1 MVDLPFGSEFSP
13 NQIDLSE
20 VLEICKENEGKRDAV
35 EAAILVR
42 FFSAHG
48 HGNAENR
55 KKLAMNCRLGLKN
68 YGIIDDACN
77 FTDFGAKLYAHR
89 THAEKMYESLAK
101 HILLNLNGMAFV
113 QCIWDMQTS
122 LQKVTLETL
131 KPELEIRGITYPAA
145 GKHPSIMRLWLEKAG
160 VFSSK
165 WNINHDRIQEIL
177 GSGDDMQALRSLT
190 KAQRYFLLSLLNT
203 GVGDFQI
210 SSRIARLASVS
221 YGISY
226 PEKTLPKSILSPL
239 EAAGYIE
246 TEKATVGRG
255 AKPHYCRPTEK
266 AKIELLQPFI
276 QQLEAQTDPKLI
288 ELLTKSIPEIL
299 IDIQSKN
306 TFISGLALEALA
318 FKLLRIV
325 GLDYVATRIRA
336 EATGGSEVD
345 LLFQSLRPVYLRW
358 QIQCKNTDH
367 VALDHVAK
375 EVGLTQMLYS
385 NIIVII
391 TTGSV
396 SAEAKKYANHV
407 MWHTNLSILFVER
420 SDIDRVAAD
429 PVSIVDIFERE
440 TKKAMQLKKLDL

>member
-1 MVDLPFGSEFSP
+1 
-13 NQIDLSE
+13 
-20 VLEICKENEGKRDAV
+20 
-35 EAAILVR
+35 
-42 FFSAHG
+42 
-48 HGNAENR
+48 
-55 KKLAMNCRLGLKN
+55 
-68 YGIIDDACN
+68 
-77 FTDFGAKLYAHR
+77 
-89 THAEKMYESLAK
+89 
-101 HILLNLNGMAFV
+101 
-113 QCIWDMQTS
+113 
-122 LQKVTLETL
+122 
-131 KPELEIRGITYPAA
+131 
-145 GKHPSIMRLWLEKAG
+145 
-160 VFSSK
+160 
-165 WNINHDRIQEIL
+165 
-177 GSGDDMQALRSLT
+177 MQALRSLT
-190 KAQRYFLLSLLNT
+190 KAQRYFLLLLLNT

-210 SSRIARLASVS
+210 SSRIARLASVA

-358 QIQCKNTDH
+358 QIQCKNTAH

-385 NIIVII
+385 NIIVMI

-407 MWHTNLSILFVER
+407 MRHTNLSILFVER